1 MDCGMETTLFVLPD
15 KNRIGLPLLRHH
27 HTALEGEQLAPAT
40 ELWWIGCA
48 TGRNGFASRPRFRKH
63 PWPRFQRSAISGSIF
78 ENSPAGR
85 VGGFW
90 PAADSPEARRWQC
103 AAMSA
108 QLRSSSTGLT

>member
-1 MDCGMETTLFVLPD
+1 METTLFGLPD

-27 HTALEGEQLAPAT
+27 HTALEGEQLVPAT
-40 ELWWIGCA
+40 ELWWIGCV
-48 TGRNGFASRPRFRKH
+48 TGRNGFVLPPRFEGRAF
-63 PWPRFQRSAISGSIF
+63 PWPRLSVP
-78 ENSPAGR
+78 ENSPVAQTDGD
-85 VGGFW
+85 W